1 VAEGARRVGRDEV
14 ASAVSRGKAA
24 IAARAGVLSEV
35 FVIVSVRLEGEGKG
49 VCVVCVRG
57 ESVKPAHHPK
67 AE

>member
-1 VAEGARRVGRDEV
+1 MAEGAQRVGRDEV

-35 FVIVSVRLEGEGKG
+35 FVIVGCLKGEDEG
-49 VCVVCVRG
+49 VCVVRVRG
-57 ESVKPAHHPK
+57 ESVEPAHHPK